1 MLPIRL
7 LGLFQIHNYTRL
19 YLITCLIDKF
29 QYVYKTPIFVELK
42 GLCGDGGRG
51 RGTGTGDEGR
61 GTRDEGRSRGEYY
74 R

>member
-42 GLCGDGGRG
+42 GLCGGRVTRA
-51 RGTGTGDEGR
+51 RGEGR
-61 GTRDEGRSRGEYY
+61 GTRDGVGGIL
-74 R
+74 